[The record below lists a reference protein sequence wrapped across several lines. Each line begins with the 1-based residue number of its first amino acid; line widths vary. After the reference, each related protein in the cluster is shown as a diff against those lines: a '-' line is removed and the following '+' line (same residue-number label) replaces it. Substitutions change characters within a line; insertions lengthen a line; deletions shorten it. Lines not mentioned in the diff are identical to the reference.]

1 MLAPAHAYLPHC
13 RIGERRDFVH
23 ALAQF
28 VEHGDAAPDECPAIG
43 RRLDALPA
51 PVEEPHT
58 EGLFQ
63 VSDRLGHCRL
73 RHVEGRGGLA
83 HAAGLNDGQQNIDV
97 AQFEAAADPVVPL
110 RDVGHC
116 KVVIGEWSFEIAM
129 LAFDINIIWF

>member
-1 MLAPAHAYLPHC
+1 MLVRKPMDDGRIDRGDRVLAPAHAYLSHC
-13 RIGERRDFVH
+13 RIGERRDVVH

-28 VEHGDAAPDECPAIG
+28 VEHGDAALDERPATG
-43 RRLDALPA
+43 RRLDALPT

-97 AQFEAAADPVVPL
+97 PQFEAAADPVVPL
-110 RDVGHC
+110 RDGGHSRLLC
-116 KVVIGEWSFEIAM
+116 
-129 LAFDINIIWF
+129 